1 MKLDA
6 LFKSQNNTLVTLDGK
21 EVAVAGCPVLS
32 GEICAASG
40 CSGTGEYAADKC
52 CGSGTVC
59 AVEVPWSLVGTEEG
73 GYNEE
78 FLAGL
83 RDWLKVLEEK
93 HLFAFIVP
101 VAGKVL
107 STEESA
113 VFTASM
119 KHCARRIKDCV
130 SVVGFEVPLEADAF
144 SFEAE
149 LREKH
154 GQYIFFSAS
163 PKLLEDGSIVRI

>member
-21 EVAVAGCPVLS
+21 EVAVAGCSILS
-32 GEICAASG
+32 GEKCAASG
-40 CSGTGEYAADKC
+40 SSGTGEYAADKC

-59 AVEVPWSLVGTEEG
+59 GVEVPWSLIGTEEG

-93 HLFAFIVP
+93 HLSAFIVP
-101 VAGKVL
+101 VAGRLL
-107 STEESA
+107 SAEEGVA
-113 VFTASM
+113 FTASM

-130 SVVGFEVPLEADAF
+130 SVIGFALPLEVDA
-144 SFEAE
+144 SFFESA

-154 GQYIFFSAS
+154 GQYIFFSTS
-163 PKLLEDGSIVRI
+163 PKLLEDGSVVKM